1 MSYCP
6 FYNVGA
12 KLCGA
17 GAKLSVFTVLVANCP
32 FCYLGAKLSVCI
44 LGAKLSVCLLGA
56 KVSGFTIRCQSVLPP
71 FLAKSRVDGQW
82 MDG

>member
-32 FCYLGAKLSVCI
+32 FCYLGAKLS
-44 LGAKLSVCLLGA
+44 LCLLGA
-56 KVSGFTIRCQSVLPP
+56 KVSGFTIWCQIVLPL
-71 FLAKSRVDGQW
+71 FLPKSGVDGQR